1 MTLARE
7 VALEVSNLSVTYRTS
22 RGHTPVVHDVSFSL
36 ARGET
41 LAIVGESGSG
51 KSTMAMAVAGLLPDQ
66 AKVTGRVTLDGT
78 DLVGQ
83 SRRVLEDIR
92 GSAVSVIFQ
101 NPMTSLNPT
110 MRVGDQIAEQLI
122 RHRSMT
128 GPKAKNRSTEL
139 LREVMISDPEAV
151 YRKYPHQLSGGMK
164 QRVMIAMAVSCEPKV
179 LIADEPTT
187 ALDVTV
193 QAEILEIMRALSR
206 EHSMGLLL
214 VTHDMGVVAEMA
226 THVAVVYDGRFVEY
240 APAADLF
247 TQPLHPYT
255 QGLLKSQPQID
266 DPEARHRRLATIPRP
281 APMLEHLDRGYQ
293 VQTNASMSNVF
304 PGHNPDVR
312 FVRFQDKFSPLA
324 REGSPV

>member
-1 MTLARE
+1 MTLNRE
-7 VALEVSNLSVTYRTS
+7 VALKVSNLSVTYQTS
-22 RGHTPVVHDVSFSL
+22 RGPAPVVHDVSFSL

-51 KSTMAMAVAGLLPDQ
+51 KSTMAMATAGLLPDQ
-66 AKVTGRVTLDGT
+66 AHVTGTVALDGV
-78 DLVGQ
+78 DIVGQ
-83 SRRVLEDIR
+83 SKRVLEDIR
-92 GSAVSVIFQ
+92 GSAVAVIFQ

-122 RHRSMT
+122 RH
-128 GPKAKNRSTEL
+128 KAMKRAVARNRSLEL
-139 LREVMISDPEAV
+139 LREVMINDPEGV

-193 QAEILEIMRALSR
+193 QAEILQIMRALSR

-247 TQPLHPYT
+247 TDPLHPYT
-255 QGLLKSQPQID
+255 QGLLHSQPRID

-281 APMLEHLDRGYQ
+281 APMLEHLEHGYEVRSEEQ
-293 VQTNASMSNVF
+293 EKTLR
-304 PGHNPDVR
+304 PGHNPDSR
-312 FVRFQDKFSPLA
+312 FVRLNDNFSPVV
-324 REGSPV
+324 REGSTV